1 MTAMIKTSFNY
12 LKYQCYIFLRHL
24 GQSAAACLLAMTR
37 GDISA
42 IGPEHWL
49 VALTTGSVTGAVG
62 VFISMTPLRVHY
74 GNKWFFAL
82 VVFVGTFVAD
92 WLAHPSHFGGPFT
105 EALVTATAAAVI
117 CLALSYSPLF
127 NALSDLERFSAPTDT
142 SSEKSVPQKKS
153 RHLKGHQSHQR
164 RSKRRRAVK

>member
-1 MTAMIKTSFNY
+1 MAAMIKTSFNY
-12 LKYQCYIFLRHL
+12 VKYHCYIFLRHL

-49 VALTTGSVTGAVG
+49 VALTTGSVTGAIG

-105 EALVTATAAAVI
+105 EALVTATVAAVI

-127 NALSDLERFSAPTDT
+127 NALSHLERFSLPAHT
-142 SSEKSVPQKKS
+142 SSAKITPQKKS
-153 RHLKGHQSHQR
+153 RNLDSDQSHKR
-164 RSKRRRAVK
+164 ARKRRRIVK